1 MVKPEQL
8 NLLENRREIRHFVHK
23 KAVVPSGV
31 IIISCVL
38 QMLVQVWRAY

>member
-8 NLLENRREIRHFVHK
+8 NLLENRVEFAILSTKRRLWTG
-23 KAVVPSGV
+23 GV

-38 QMLVQVWRAY
+38 QMLVQVWRVY